1 MIAYAP
7 IDEIIKR
14 PPPMPIKQQIS
25 SSIGV
30 KSKPDEPE
38 IETEC
43 YYVSVVFI
51 AAVIVIYMSDM
62 MKK

>member
-1 MIAYAP
+1 MISYAP

-14 PPPMPIKQQIS
+14 PPPMPIQKPS
-25 SSIGV
+25 NV
-30 KSKPDEPE
+30 VEKPKPDEPE

-43 YYVSVVFI
+43 YYVAVVFI
-51 AAVIVIYMSDM
+51 TAVIVISMSDM

>member
-1 MIAYAP
+1 MISYAP
-7 IDEIIKR
+7 LDEIIKR
-14 PPPMPIKQQIS
+14 PPPITIKQQLS
-25 SSIGV
+25 STV
-30 KSKPDEPE
+30 MKSKPDDIE

-51 AAVIVIYMSDM
+51 AAVIVISMSDM

>member
-1 MIAYAP
+1 MISYAP

-14 PPPMPIKQQIS
+14 PPRMPIKQQLS
-25 SSIGV
+25 SAGV

>member
-1 MIAYAP
+1 MISYAP

-14 PPPMPIKQQIS
+14 PPPMPMKQQLS
-25 SSIGV
+25 RAV
-30 KSKPDEPE
+30 KPDEPE

-43 YYVSVVFI
+43 YYVAVVFI
-51 AAVIVIYMSDM
+51 TAVFVISMSDM

>member
-1 MIAYAP
+1 MISYAP
-7 IDEIIKR
+7 LDEIIKR
-14 PPPMPIKQQIS
+14 PPPMPIKQQLS
-25 SSIGV
+25 SAV
-30 KSKPDEPE
+30 KPDEPE

-51 AAVIVIYMSDM
+51 AAVIIISMSDM

>member
-1 MIAYAP
+1 MISYAP

-14 PPPMPIKQQIS
+14 PPPMPIKQQLS
-25 SSIGV
+25 STVV
-30 KSKPDEPE
+30 KTKPDDTE

-43 YYVSVVFI
+43 YYVAVVFI
-51 AAVIVIYMSDM
+51 AAVIVISMSDM